1 MSDENEIP
9 HEITSRDN
17 KAKTVEVKF
26 IKNGKSFTRNVNSV
40 FDENNKF
47 DKAATDE
54 RIEQVKQGLIHKLA
68 VGAITFE

>member
-1 MSDENEIP
+1 MSDENEIT